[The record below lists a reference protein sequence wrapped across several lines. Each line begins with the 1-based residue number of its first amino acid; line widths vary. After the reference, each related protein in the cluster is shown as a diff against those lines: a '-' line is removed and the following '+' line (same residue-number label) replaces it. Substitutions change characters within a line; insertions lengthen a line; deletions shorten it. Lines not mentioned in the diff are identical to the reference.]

1 MTYFICL
8 HVNPPYLPFHGKF
21 YGENKLFNYWQHFAV
36 FNGQQISVLH
46 KPHSQKTK
54 KPSGNK
60 LGNAKEVFNFKFA
73 ICVCFLLA
81 ILSHYVYMFKIKN
94 RLRFPLAGAPA

>member
-46 KPHSQKTK
+46 KPLSQKTK

-60 LGNAKEVFNFKFA
+60 LGNA

-81 ILSHYVYMFKIKN
+81 ILSHYVYMFKIKID
-94 RLRFPLAGAPA
+94 LGFP